1 MGLAYPK
8 QKFQD
13 WFTQQ
18 WAILW
23 GKKIAPEDFPWLI
36 GPFGNVDGIGSNFIN
51 QLAEGDGLITD
62 RDTKPRGLI
71 PSIKMLHLSN
81 AELSNLS
88 QKVIDFY
95 ENTSQY
101 DLKLTVQWNPFFK
114 VFGIL
119 VNKLFSNRINQLN
132 IPLKNVENTE
142 SIKSEIITLIDPT
155 SHQVKYT
162 IWLRTSLLNNQVIYS
177 GIYGACTLPN
187 GKTCVKAV
195 FPLPNG
201 NATVILHPAVGPNGE
216 LILESWGKKFGDA
229 GFYFLLHDS
238 RGNYW
243 SQFIGSFR
251 DRLIVREENDVVS
264 AEQTLTLWHQRV
276 VKFTYSIKHARK

>member
-23 GKKIAPEDFPWLI
+23 GKKIAPKDFPWLI
-36 GPFGNVDGIGSNFIN
+36 GPFGDLGGIGSNFIN
-51 QLAEGDGLITD
+51 QLAEKEGLTID
-62 RDTKPRGLI
+62 RSKKPQGLI
-71 PSIKMLHLSN
+71 PSIDLLNLSES
-81 AELSNLS
+81 ELSNLS

-101 DLKLTVQWNPFFK
+101 NLKLTVQWNPFFK
-114 VFGIL
+114 VFGVL

-132 IPLKNVENTE
+132 IPITNFKNTE
-142 SIKSEIITLIDPT
+142 SVRSEIISLIDPKT
-155 SHQVKYT
+155 HQVKYT
-162 IWLRTSLLNNQVIYS
+162 IWLRTNTSNNQVIYS
-177 GIYGACTLPN
+177 GIYGTCTLPS

-195 FPLPNG
+195 FPLPKG
-201 NATVILHPAVGPNGE
+201 NATVIMNPTVGLHGE
-216 LILESWGKKFGDA
+216 LMLDSSGKNFGDA
-229 GFYFLLHDS
+229 GFYFLINDS
-238 RGNYW
+238 QGNYW

-251 DRLIVREENDVVS
+251 DQLVIGTENNLLS
-264 AEQTLTLWHQRV
+264 AEQTLTLWHQKV
-276 VKFTYSIKHARK
+276 VKFTYKIKQIE